1 MGRASKELE
10 RARAAQAAARSKEA
24 TQATLSAQSTQ
35 AAEATNGAGGGPT
48 GPHPALQV
56 AAHEAISG
64 TSRGIKALLPF
75 IGPAFIASIAYVDP
89 GNFATNVSAGAR
101 FGYDLLWV
109 ILVANLMAML
119 LQTLAAK
126 LGIAT
131 GKNLAE
137 LCRERYSAGVCRF
150 FWVTQEITA
159 MATDLA
165 EFLGAAIGI
174 NLLFHIPLFGAA
186 LITGV
191 GVCIILALQGKGFRG
206 LEAFIGGCAI
216 VIAICYVVETALA
229 RPSWSRVATHTLVP
243 SLPHGAALLAV
254 GIVGATVMPHVIY
267 LHSHLTKDRVVGANA
282 AARRRIF
289 HFERIDVALAM
300 GLAGLVNLAMLFM
313 AAKVFHFSGHIRVGD
328 IQTAFHTLSP
338 LLGGG
343 AAIVFGVSLVASGV
357 ASSHVGTM
365 AGQVV
370 MQGFINYRIP
380 VLLRRGLT
388 MVPALLAIY
397 LKLNPTTTL
406 VMSQVV
412 LSFALPIPVI
422 TLIAFT
428 RNRQVMGDLANH
440 PMTTVL
446 GWSCAA
452 VIVSLNAVLVV
463 QTLAG

>member
-1 MGRASKELE
+1 
-10 RARAAQAAARSKEA
+10 
-24 TQATLSAQSTQ
+24 
-35 AAEATNGAGGGPT
+35 
-48 GPHPALQV
+48 
-56 AAHEAISG
+56 
-64 TSRGIKALLPF
+64 
-75 IGPAFIASIAYVDP
+75 IAYIDP
-89 GNFATNVSAGAR
+89 GNFATNVAAGAR

-137 LCRERYSAGVCRF
+137 LCREHYSVAVCRF
-150 FWVTQEITA
+150 FWITQEITA

-191 GVCIILALQGKGFRG
+191 GVFVILALQGKGFRG
-206 LEAFIGGCAI
+206 LEAFIGGCAL
-216 VIAICYVVETALA
+216 VIAICYVVETVLA
-229 RPSWSRVATHTLVP
+229 KPSWSRVASHTLVP

-267 LHSHLTKDRVVGANA
+267 LHSHLTQNRVHAADA

-289 HFERIDVALAM
+289 QFERIDVLIAM
-300 GLAGLVNLAMLFM
+300 SLAGLVNMAMLFM
-313 AAKVFHFSGHIRVGD
+313 AAKVFHFSGHTGVGD
-328 IQTAFHTLSP
+328 IQTAFHTLTP
-338 LLGGG
+338 LLGVG
-343 AAIVFGVSLVASGV
+343 AATVFGISLVASGV

-370 MQGFINYRIP
+370 MQGFIGYRIP
-380 VLLRRGLT
+380 VFLRRGLT
-388 MVPALLAIY
+388 MVPALVAIY
-397 LKLNPTTTL
+397 LKANPTTTL

-412 LSFALPIPVI
+412 LSFTLPIPVI

-428 RNRQVMGDLANH
+428 RNRSVMGDLVNH

-446 GWSCAA
+446 GWACAA
-452 VIVSLNAVLVV
+452 VILILNAVLLI
-463 QTLAG
+463 QTLGL